1 MISVI
6 ASFDS
11 VTVPFL
17 FSFTQQTSEFSDS
30 TSWQWTGRFIDFI
43 YIVDII
49 FAFRTT
55 YIDVVTGDEITQP
68 KLLAKKYLS
77 GSALIDFI
85 SAISV
90 LANLQDLG
98 LVMSQQTVDILTS
111 FGLFK
116 IFRITRVTGIINK
129 LKVSSEEK
137 AKMKVLYVLFL
148 LFLFHHMLAC
158 ILWFLFSFEKYWVPP
173 KDFGYL

>member
-68 KLLAKKYLS
+68 SLLAKKYLS

-90 LANLQDLG
+90 LANL
-98 LVMSQQTVDILTS
+98 
-111 FGLFK
+111 
-116 IFRITRVTGIINK
+116 
-129 LKVSSEEK
+129 
-137 AKMKVLYVLFL
+137 
-148 LFLFHHMLAC
+148 
-158 ILWFLFSFEKYWVPP
+158 
-173 KDFGYL
+173 